1 MAHSF
6 PPIQQRNPTLL
17 SKNTSGLTRRQNQCL
32 QLTAAG
38 LTATVIARRL
48 GISERMVRTHLRD
61 ARQRLNAHSTAEA
74 VYLALKQNILE

>member
-38 LTATVIARRL
+38 LTATAIARRL